1 MEESILISIKKML
14 GIDESYTAFDLDV
27 ITHINSVLMILTQL
41 GVGPSE
47 GFAIEDDGATWSDFI
62 QDDGV
67 PRLNSAKTFMYLKV
81 KLLFDPPTSSATI
94 ESFNRLISELEF
106 RLNVAAEST

>member
-27 ITHINSVLMILTQL
+27 MVHINSVLMILTQL

-47 GFAIEDDGATWSDFI
+47 GFAIEDDSTTWGDFM
-62 QDDGV
+62 DDGNT
-67 PRLNSAKTFMYLKV
+67 RLNSVKTYMYLKV

-94 ESFNRLISELEF
+94 DSFNRLISELEF
-106 RLNVAAEST
+106 RLNVAADNT

>member
-14 GIDESYTAFDLDV
+14 GISESYTAFDLDV
-27 ITHINSVLMILTQL
+27 IIHINAVFMILNQL
-41 GVGPSE
+41 GVGPAE
-47 GFAIEDDGATWSDFI
+47 GFAIEDESAAWGEFI
-62 QDDGV
+62 EEKDMAKF
-67 PRLNSAKTFMYLKV
+67 NSVKTLMYLKV